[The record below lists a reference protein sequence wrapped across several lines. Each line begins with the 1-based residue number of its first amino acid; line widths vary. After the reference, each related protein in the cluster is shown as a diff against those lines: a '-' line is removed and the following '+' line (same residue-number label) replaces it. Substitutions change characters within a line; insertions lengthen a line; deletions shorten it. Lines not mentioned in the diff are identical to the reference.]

1 MSKDN
6 KDFFKKKK
14 EWSEIKDKLLG
25 CYLQPYF
32 QKLLMS
38 HRPIMY
44 VDCFA
49 GKGKFEDGKPGS
61 PLIALEMRDNCLNKS
76 KIINKQGAIEICFI
90 DLNYADELKNNIRG
104 TNSYYGTPTVISGS
118 YEEEITKILAN
129 KRQYNVFLYIDPY
142 GIKALNSE
150 LFDKFQTYGFNTFEM
165 LINFN
170 SFGFFRDACQVLR
183 VNCSND
189 EAFMDLSDL
198 IEYSPTKVSANKQSE
213 ELLTQIAGGDYWK
226 AIVYD
231 FQQEKID
238 GYQAETRLSTE
249 YKNRLKQ
256 RYNYVLDM
264 PVRLKNGQ
272 RPKYRMI
279 HVSDHED
286 GCYLMAANMQR
297 RKEELF
303 LDIQQRGQMSLFDMM
318 PGMSSSVEGD
328 LITEDE
334 IKNKVIEHLN
344 NLPTEIRLTKLIAS
358 FVNEYGLLCEFKV
371 IHNILQELS
380 VEGKIEIIR
389 TPNMTKNN
397 KPTTFW
403 EEKESERRTIKIR
416 RLKP

>member
-1 MSKDN
+1 MAKDN

-38 HRPIMY
+38 HKPIMY

-49 GKGKFEDGKPGS
+49 GKGRFEDGNPGS
-61 PLIALEMRDNCLNKS
+61 PLIALEIRDSCLNRS
-76 KIINKQGAIEICFI
+76 KITNKQGAIDICFI
-90 DLNYADELKNNIRG
+90 DLNYADELKNNIQG
-104 TNSYYGTPTVISGS
+104 KNTYYGTPTVISGS

-129 KRQYNVFLYIDPY
+129 KKQYNVFLYIDPY

-198 IEYSPTKVSANKQSE
+198 IEYAPTKVSANKQSE

-226 AIVYD
+226 KIVFDY
-231 FQQEKID
+231 QQGKID
-238 GYQAETRLSTE
+238 GYQAEKRLSTE

-279 HVSDHED
+279 HVCDHED
-286 GCYLMAANMQR
+286 GCYLMAENMQR

-303 LDIQQRGQMSLFDMM
+303 LDIQQGGQMSLLDMM

-334 IKNKVIEHLN
+334 IKHKIIEHLD
-344 NLPTEIRLTKLIAS
+344 NLPTEIRLTKFIAS
-358 FVNEYGLLCEFKV
+358 FVNKYGLLCQFKE
-371 IHNILQELS
+371 IHTILQELS
-380 VEGKIEIIR
+380 DERKIEIIR
-389 TPNMTKNN
+389 TPKLTRYK

-403 EEKESERRTIKIR
+403 EEKENEGRTIKIR
-416 RLKP
+416 RLE